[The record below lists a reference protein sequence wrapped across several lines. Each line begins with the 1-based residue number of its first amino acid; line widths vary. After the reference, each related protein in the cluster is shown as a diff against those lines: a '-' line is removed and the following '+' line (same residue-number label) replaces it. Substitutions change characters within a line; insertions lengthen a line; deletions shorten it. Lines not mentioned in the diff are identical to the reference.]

1 MAGCERLPRR
11 VRRCWVVLGLALL
24 AATGACAENLTVF
37 AAASLTDAF
46 RTIGKE
52 FDAAHPGTKV
62 EFNFAG
68 SSTLARQIIEGA
80 PADVFASADE
90 ENMKKAVDAGD
101 VAGKPQTFARNR
113 LAIVVPHGN
122 PKRVAGLADLGR
134 AGMTVALAAS
144 EVPVGRYATQAF
156 AKAGVPRPEASS
168 EVDVKAVLTRVAMG
182 EADAGVVYATDMTA
196 GGDRVEAVTIP
207 DAHNVIASYPIA
219 TLKSAPNAAG
229 ARAFVDYVLSAAGQG
244 VLQRSGFIA
253 P

>member
-1 MAGCERLPRR
+1 MADCRWLRR
-11 VRRCWVVLGLALL
+11 PPFRCWVLLGLALL
-24 AATGACAENLTVF
+24 AATGARAENLTVF

-46 RTIGKE
+46 RTIGKDFE
-52 FDAAHPGTKV
+52 AAHPGTRV

-68 SSTLARQIIEGA
+68 SSTLVRQIIEGA

-90 ENMKKAVDAGD
+90 ENMKKAIDAGD
-101 VAGKPQTFARNR
+101 VAGKPQTFTRNR

-122 PKRVAGLADLGR
+122 PKHVTGLADLGR
-134 AGMTVALAAS
+134 AGMTVALAAP

-156 AKAGVPRPEASS
+156 TKAGVARPQASS

-182 EADAGVVYATDMTA
+182 EADAGVVYTTDVIA

-207 DAHNVIASYPIA
+207 EAHNVIASYPIA
-219 TLKSAPNAAG
+219 ILKSAPNAAG
-229 ARAFVDYVLSAAGQG
+229 ARAFVDYVLSAAGQR
-244 VLQRSGFIA
+244 VLERSGFIA